1 MNWTRAIK
9 NDPNAIDPK
18 WYLNIHHIP
27 LVIEPF
33 PFESELL
40 LKYQIAQAAEI
51 VKYEHPIIKAL
62 IHRYPNNEYK
72 NAYLV

>member
-1 MNWTRAIK
+1 M
-9 NDPNAIDPK
+9 DPK
-18 WYLNIHHIP
+18 WYLKIHHIP

-40 LKYQIAQAAEI
+40 LKYHIAQAADI
-51 VKYEHPIIKAL
+51 VKYEQPMINAL
-62 IHRYPNNEYK
+62 IHKYPNKEYK

>member
-1 MNWTRAIK
+1 
-9 NDPNAIDPK
+9 
-18 WYLNIHHIP
+18 
-27 LVIEPF
+27 VIEPF

-40 LKYQIAQAAEI
+40 LKYQIAQAADI
-51 VKYEHPIIKAL
+51 VKYEHPIIKAF